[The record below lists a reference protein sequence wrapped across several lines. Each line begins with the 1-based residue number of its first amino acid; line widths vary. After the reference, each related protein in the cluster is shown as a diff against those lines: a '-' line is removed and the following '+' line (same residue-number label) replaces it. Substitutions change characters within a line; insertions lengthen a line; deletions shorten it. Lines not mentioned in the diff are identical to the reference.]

1 LLIPF
6 SVLST
11 CCYQHYNYEIF
22 INVGI
27 LWNPS
32 SGGQTLRHA
41 YIQSSKQLIILLLL
55 TNQHKQQLMGNYKTS
70 PRRIRILVERPEHWL
85 LRVRRR
91 RNFVIFVNDF
101 LTVSWCFLT
110 SNTERNQHAR
120 ESLSEVRRSDSVFF
134 V

>member
-1 LLIPF
+1 
-6 SVLST
+6 
-11 CCYQHYNYEIF
+11 
-22 INVGI
+22 
-27 LWNPS
+27 
-32 SGGQTLRHA
+32 
-41 YIQSSKQLIILLLL
+41 
-55 TNQHKQQLMGNYKTS
+55 MGNYKTS

-85 LRVRRR
+85 LRVCHR

-101 LTVSWCFLT
+101 LTVSWYFLA